1 MMESGFHGCDL
12 DDSLKC
18 KLEESGTQNTHSVM
32 EKAAAWFRSRS
43 IFVVAYGTG
52 CGAIEM
58 PPTFTSRYDAER
70 MGVVGVATPRQAD
83 LIILSGYLAYKTLRR
98 VIRTYEQMQ
107 KPKYIITLGSCP
119 INGGMYWDS
128 YNTIKKLDDYLP
140 VDVSVVGC
148 MPRPEAVI
156 DGFSLLQKRIKNGE
170 KAGWEKY
177 DENLDFYK
185 KNQKRVLGNHVD
197 PSYETDWYNLENG
210 SEV

>member
-1 MMESGFHGCDL
+1 MEVGFH
-12 DDSLKC
+12 SAKKC
-18 KLEESGTQNTHSVM
+18 PAEEKLAGSGQGLIEEAV
-32 EKAAAWFRSRS
+32 KWFRSRS

-83 LIILSGYLAYKTLRR
+83 VIILSGYLAYKTLRR

-107 KPKYIITLGSCP
+107 KPRYIMTLGSCP

-128 YNTIKKLDDYLP
+128 YNTIKNLDDFIP
-140 VDVSVVGC
+140 VDVYVAGC

-156 DGFSLLQKRIKNGE
+156 EGFLLLQERIKNGE
-170 KAGWEKY
+170 EAGWQKY
-177 DENLDFYK
+177 DKNLEFYK
-185 KNQKRVLGNHVD
+185 NNQRRVLGDHIQ
-197 PSYETDWYNLENG
+197 PSYETDWYNLNG
-210 SEV
+210 GV

>member
-1 MMESGFHGCDL
+1 MNIGFHGDKIKDEAVQCTMENRGGQ
-12 DDSLKC
+12 SLI
-18 KLEESGTQNTHSVM
+18 EDAVR
-32 EKAAAWFRSRS
+32 WFRSKS

-83 LIILSGYLAYKTLRR
+83 VIILSGYLAYKTLRR

-107 KPKYIITLGSCP
+107 KPRYVMVLGSCP

-128 YNTIKKLDDYLP
+128 YNTIKKLDDFIP
-140 VDVSVVGC
+140 VDVCVNGC

-156 DGFSLLQKRIKNGE
+156 DGFVLLQERIKNGE
-170 KAGWEKY
+170 EAGWQKY
-177 DENLDFYK
+177 DKELEQYK
-185 KNQKRVLGNHVD
+185 ARQNKALGGHIE
-197 PSYETDWYNLENG
+197 PSYDTDWYNMNG
-210 SEV
+210 GGVA